1 MNIMPLSK
9 PDRSVKTLFRLY
21 FFLIFS
27 ALGALITYMSLHY
40 DHIGFNGI
48 QISTIMIVGS
58 AAAIL
63 IAPRYGLVFDRAANK
78 RSVLIASLL
87 MMAISLGSIAWIKAF
102 VPVLL
107 LWMIQRAVSGPFFST
122 SENLSYSVAANST
135 EPGAPTFGS
144 LRLWGSIGY
153 STSTLISGWIYQTY
167 GFTYNTML
175 FLVMIAFSVVILLL
189 MPGSVFERIGE
200 TKQENLSLSAV
211 LKLIV
216 SHRFLWFMA
225 LALSISDPTQDGL
238 RAFEPI
244 YMQNLGLEAG
254 IIGLASSLSAFGEV
268 PFMIYADKVIHKVG
282 IKQIIMII
290 FLFDL
295 VRRLVV
301 WFFPTAGTVF
311 VTSVLTSASFTFRLV
326 SSITLVNLIL
336 PKQVTSTANA
346 LIGVTM
352 FGVGYMISN
361 ALSGFIYDRYGNREL
376 YLLGAILCV
385 ISLIL
390 AINAGKLE
398 PISGV
403 AQPEV
408 LTKEAG

>member
-58 AAAIL
+58 AAVIL

-144 LRLWGSIGY
+144 LRLWGSIG
-153 STSTLISGWIYQTY
+153 
-167 GFTYNTML
+167 
-175 FLVMIAFSVVILLL
+175 
-189 MPGSVFERIGE
+189 
-200 TKQENLSLSAV
+200 
-211 LKLIV
+211 
-216 SHRFLWFMA
+216 
-225 LALSISDPTQDGL
+225 
-238 RAFEPI
+238 
-244 YMQNLGLEAG
+244 
-254 IIGLASSLSAFGEV
+254 
-268 PFMIYADKVIHKVG
+268 
-282 IKQIIMII
+282 
-290 FLFDL
+290 
-295 VRRLVV
+295 
-301 WFFPTAGTVF
+301 
-311 VTSVLTSASFTFRLV
+311 
-326 SSITLVNLIL
+326 
-336 PKQVTSTANA
+336 
-346 LIGVTM
+346 
-352 FGVGYMISN
+352 
-361 ALSGFIYDRYGNREL
+361 
-376 YLLGAILCV
+376 
-385 ISLIL
+385 
-390 AINAGKLE
+390 
-398 PISGV
+398 
-403 AQPEV
+403 
-408 LTKEAG
+408 

>member
-1 MNIMPLSK
+1 MPSSK
-9 PDRSVKTLFRLY
+9 PDRSVKMLFRLY

-58 AAAIL
+58 AAVIL
-63 IAPRYGLVFDRAANK
+63 IAPRYGMVFDRAANK
-78 RSVLIASLL
+78 RSVLVASLL
-87 MMAISLGSIAWIKAF
+87 IMAFALGSIAWLKAF

-107 LWMIQRAVSGPFFST
+107 LWTIHRAVSGPFYST
-122 SENLSYSVAANST
+122 SENLSYSVASNST
-135 EPGAPTFGS
+135 EPGASSFGS

-153 STSTLISGWIYQTY
+153 AVSTLISGWIYQNY
-167 GFTYNTML
+167 GFTYNTLL
-175 FLVMIAFSVVILLL
+175 FLVMVALSIAILLL
-189 MPGSVFERIGE
+189 MPGSVFETIGE

-211 LKLIV
+211 LKLIFNN
-216 SHRFLWFMA
+216 RFLWLMA
-225 LALSISDPTQDGL
+225 LGLAISDPTQDGI

-244 YMQNLGLEAG
+244 FMQRLGLEAG
-254 IIGLASSLSAFGEV
+254 MIGLANSLSALGEV

-282 IKQIIMII
+282 IKRIIMIV

-301 WFFPTAGTVF
+301 WFFPSAGTVF

-326 SSITLVNLIL
+326 CSITLVNLSL

-361 ALSGFIYDRYGNREL
+361 ALSGFIYDRFGNREL

-390 AINAGKLE
+390 ALNAGKLE
-398 PISGV
+398 PK
-403 AQPEV
+403 PEQTDPNQFAEE
-408 LTKEAG
+408 LG

>member
-1 MNIMPLSK
+1 MPSSK

-58 AAAIL
+58 AAVIL
-63 IAPRYGLVFDRAANK
+63 IAPRYGMVFDRAANK
-78 RSVLIASLL
+78 RSVLVASLL
-87 MMAISLGSIAWIKAF
+87 IMALALGSIAWLKAF

-107 LWMIQRAVSGPFFST
+107 LWTIHRAVSGPFYST
-122 SENLSYSVAANST
+122 SENLSYSIASNST
-135 EPGAPTFGS
+135 EPGASSFGS

-153 STSTLISGWIYQTY
+153 AVSTLISGWIYQNY
-167 GFTYNTML
+167 GFTYNTLL
-175 FLVMIAFSVVILLL
+175 FLVMVALSIAILLL
-189 MPGSVFERIGE
+189 MPGSVFETIGE

-216 SHRFLWFMA
+216 NNRFLWLMA
-225 LALSISDPTQDGL
+225 LGLAISDPTQDGI

-244 YMQNLGLEAG
+244 FMQRLGLEAG
-254 IIGLASSLSAFGEV
+254 MIGLANSLSALGEV

-282 IKQIIMII
+282 IKRIIMIV

-301 WFFPTAGTVF
+301 WFFPSAGTVF

-326 SSITLVNLIL
+326 CSITLVNLSL

-361 ALSGFIYDRYGNREL
+361 ALSGFIYDRFGNREL

-390 AINAGKLE
+390 ALNAGKLE
-398 PISGV
+398 PK
-403 AQPEV
+403 PEQTDPNQFAEE
-408 LTKEAG
+408 LG

>member
-1 MNIMPLSK
+1 MPSSK

-58 AAAIL
+58 AAVIL

-78 RSVLIASLL
+78 RSVLVASLL
-87 MMAISLGSIAWIKAF
+87 IMAFALGSIAWLKAF

-107 LWMIQRAVSGPFFST
+107 LWTIHRAVSGPFYST
-122 SENLSYSVAANST
+122 SENLSYSIASNST
-135 EPGAPTFGS
+135 EPGASSFGS

-153 STSTLISGWIYQTY
+153 AVSTLISGWIYQNY
-167 GFTYNTML
+167 GFTYNTLL
-175 FLVMIAFSVVILLL
+175 FLVMVALSIAILLL
-189 MPGSVFERIGE
+189 MPGSVFQTIGE

-216 SHRFLWFMA
+216 NNRFLWLMA
-225 LALSISDPTQDGL
+225 LGLAISDPTQDGI

-244 YMQNLGLEAG
+244 FMQRLGLEAG
-254 IIGLASSLSAFGEV
+254 MIGLANSLSALGEV

-282 IKQIIMII
+282 IKRIIMIV

-301 WFFPTAGTVF
+301 WFFPSAGTVF

-326 SSITLVNLIL
+326 SSITLVNLSL

-361 ALSGFIYDRYGNREL
+361 ALSGFIYDRFGNREL

-390 AINAGKLE
+390 ALNAGKLE
-398 PISGV
+398 PK
-403 AQPEV
+403 PEQTDSNQFAEE
-408 LTKEAG
+408 LG

>member
-1 MNIMPLSK
+1 MPSSK
-9 PDRSVKTLFRLY
+9 PDRSVKMLFRLY

-58 AAAIL
+58 AAVIL

-78 RSVLIASLL
+78 RSVLVASLL
-87 MMAISLGSIAWIKAF
+87 IMALALGSIAWLKAF

-107 LWMIQRAVSGPFFST
+107 LWTIHRAVSGPFYST
-122 SENLSYSVAANST
+122 SENLSYSIASNST
-135 EPGAPTFGS
+135 EPGASSFGS

-153 STSTLISGWIYQTY
+153 AVSTLISGWIYQNY
-167 GFTYNTML
+167 GFTYNTLL
-175 FLVMIAFSVVILLL
+175 FLVMVALSIAILLL
-189 MPGSVFERIGE
+189 MPGSVFETIGE

-216 SHRFLWFMA
+216 NNRFLWLMA
-225 LALSISDPTQDGL
+225 LGLAISDPTQDGI

-244 YMQNLGLEAG
+244 FMQRLGLEAG
-254 IIGLASSLSAFGEV
+254 MIGLANSLSALGEV

-282 IKQIIMII
+282 IKRIIMIV

-301 WFFPTAGTVF
+301 WFFPSAGTVF

-361 ALSGFIYDRYGNREL
+361 ALSGFIYDRFGNREL

-390 AINAGKLE
+390 ALNAGKLE
-398 PISGV
+398 PK
-403 AQPEV
+403 PEQTDPNQFAEE
-408 LTKEAG
+408 LG

>member
-1 MNIMPLSK
+1 MPSSK

-58 AAAIL
+58 AAVIL

-78 RSVLIASLL
+78 RSVLVASLL
-87 MMAISLGSIAWIKAF
+87 IMAFALGSIAWLKAF

-107 LWMIQRAVSGPFFST
+107 LWTIHRAVSGPFYST
-122 SENLSYSVAANST
+122 SENLSYSIASNST
-135 EPGAPTFGS
+135 EPGASSFGS

-153 STSTLISGWIYQTY
+153 AVSTLISGWIYQNY
-167 GFTYNTML
+167 GFTYNTLL
-175 FLVMIAFSVVILLL
+175 FLVMVALSIAILLL
-189 MPGSVFERIGE
+189 MPGSVFETIGE

-216 SHRFLWFMA
+216 NNRFLWLMA
-225 LALSISDPTQDGL
+225 LGLAISDPTQDGI

-244 YMQNLGLEAG
+244 FMQRLGLEAG
-254 IIGLASSLSAFGEV
+254 MIGLANSLSALGEV

-282 IKQIIMII
+282 IKRIIMIV

-301 WFFPTAGTVF
+301 WFFPSAGTVF

-326 SSITLVNLIL
+326 SSITLVNLSL

-361 ALSGFIYDRYGNREL
+361 ALSGFIYDRFGNREL

-390 AINAGKLE
+390 ALNAGKLE
-398 PISGV
+398 PK
-403 AQPEV
+403 PEQTDPNQFAEE
-408 LTKEAG
+408 LG

>member
-1 MNIMPLSK
+1 
-9 PDRSVKTLFRLY
+9 
-21 FFLIFS
+21 
-27 ALGALITYMSLHY
+27 
-40 DHIGFNGI
+40 
-48 QISTIMIVGS
+48 
-58 AAAIL
+58 
-63 IAPRYGLVFDRAANK
+63 
-78 RSVLIASLL
+78 
-87 MMAISLGSIAWIKAF
+87 
-102 VPVLL
+102 VLL
-107 LWMIQRAVSGPFFST
+107 LWTIHRAVSGPFYST
-122 SENLSYSVAANST
+122 SENLSYSIASNST
-135 EPGAPTFGS
+135 EPGASSFGS

-153 STSTLISGWIYQTY
+153 AVSTLISGWIYQNY
-167 GFTYNTML
+167 GFTYNTLL
-175 FLVMIAFSVVILLL
+175 FLVMVALSIAILLL
-189 MPGSVFERIGE
+189 MPGSVFETIGE

-216 SHRFLWFMA
+216 NNRFLWLMA
-225 LALSISDPTQDGL
+225 LGLAISDPTQDGI

-244 YMQNLGLEAG
+244 FMQRLGLEAG
-254 IIGLASSLSAFGEV
+254 MIGLANSLSALGEV

-282 IKQIIMII
+282 IKRIIMIV

-301 WFFPTAGTVF
+301 WFFPSAGTVF

-326 SSITLVNLIL
+326 SSITLVNLSL

-361 ALSGFIYDRYGNREL
+361 ALSGFIYDRFGNREL

-390 AINAGKLE
+390 ALNAGKLE
-398 PISGV
+398 PK
-403 AQPEV
+403 PEQTDPNQFAEE
-408 LTKEAG
+408 LG